1 MIGQQAPKEPMT
13 YAYLTRYVRFEAE
26 IWPSREELVLEAFN
40 LLKRLG
46 WVLEAEIQD

>member
-1 MIGQQAPKEPMT
+1 MG
-13 YAYLTRYVRFEAE
+13 FEAV

-46 WVLEAEIQD
+46 WGLKAEIHD